1 MIDSHNGCMDA
12 SDFKLYKETGDL
24 KVRNKI
30 CDPGTG
36 SIS

>member
-1 MIDSHNGCMDA
+1 MIDSHNGCI
-12 SDFKLYKETGDL
+12 SNEDFKVYKETGNL